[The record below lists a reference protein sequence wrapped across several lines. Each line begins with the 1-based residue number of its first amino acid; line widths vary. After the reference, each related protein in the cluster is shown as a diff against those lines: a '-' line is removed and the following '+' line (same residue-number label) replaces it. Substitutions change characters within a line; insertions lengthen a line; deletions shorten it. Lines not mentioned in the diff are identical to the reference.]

1 LTGCPQRENFSMG
14 GWVFV
19 TFSAIFGGCDEV
31 IIGVNDNG
39 TNWHFSCITR

>member
-1 LTGCPQRENFSMG
+1 MG

-19 TFSAIFGGCDEV
+19 TLSAIFGYRNEV

-39 TNWHFSCITR
+39 TDWHFSCIAR